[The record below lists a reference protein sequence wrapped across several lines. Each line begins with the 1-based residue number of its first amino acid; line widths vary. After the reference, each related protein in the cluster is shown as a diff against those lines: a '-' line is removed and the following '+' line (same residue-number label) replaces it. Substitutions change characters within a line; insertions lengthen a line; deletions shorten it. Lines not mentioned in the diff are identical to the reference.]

1 MRSRRVKGHGCSYFL
16 SHSCQDQAYSDRLS
30 AALDPPGAG
39 RVRGRVRLFSAGM
52 DRIHPRRQ
60 EQPRAKPGGGV
71 GFTWRTGEISS
82 HFFALP
88 SQSVFVLFIFTFGHQ

>member
-1 MRSRRVKGHGCSYFL
+1 M
-16 SHSCQDQAYSDRLS
+16 S

-39 RVRGRVRLFSAGM
+39 RVRGRVGLFRAGM

-71 GFTWRTGEISS
+71 GFTWRTGEFSS
-82 HFFALP
+82 HFFA
-88 SQSVFVLFIFTFGHQ
+88 SSGIIIIFFFTFGHQ